1 MLDWWAGGIA
11 VATEHAA
18 VARLGLD
25 SLLAARAVEVILTA
39 VFGHR
44 QLAALAAERAG
55 QGRLENDICH
65 MRVSHSSRHLQPSP
79 HPIRRPARPSGP
91 SR

>member
-1 MLDWWAGGIA
+1 
-11 VATEHAA
+11 
-18 VARLGLD
+18 
-25 SLLAARAVEVILTA
+25 
-39 VFGHR
+39 
-44 QLAALAAERAG
+44 
-55 QGRLENDICH
+55 LENDICH